1 MIRIDTSALKAAL
14 NTLKSYVTTKGTL
27 SAILSSVLVEYS
39 DSQGLRISATDLSQS
54 ACLDVEC
61 IADAPLGEL
70 AFCVE
75 HKTLSSLIN
84 RLKGERVTLHYDSDA
99 LSIRCG
105 RVAVELPTLNAQE
118 FPELPQTD
126 AVMSPLLIAPLLT
139 ALEAVSPFASTD
151 EARPNLNSVLVEGRE
166 HGVARLV
173 ATDGYTIAVVDVDC
187 GVDQPFRERL
197 VPRDAVGAL
206 IKALKSA
213 QRDGASSVEVL
224 IGEGMIHL
232 KSGLLRS
239 SIRLLAE
246 QYVPYEGVIPTEYK
260 SVAVLDVR
268 ELADEVSTVASLDSD
283 SLGRV
288 RFTAEGDQLLIE
300 SDAEKGRVASA
311 VTIEPVSGELPSLAL
326 SSTYAA
332 RALKSASM
340 ISERAELGANV
351 STSPIVLTP
360 TSLGDKVVSARFV
373 VVPLR
378 S

>member
-1 MIRIDTSALKAAL
+1 MIHIDTSALKSAL
-14 NTLKSYVTTKGTL
+14 NTLKPYVTTKGTL

-39 DSQGLRISATDLSQS
+39 DSQGLRLSATDLSQS

-61 IADAPLGEL
+61 DADAPLGEL

-84 RLKGERVTLHYDSDA
+84 RLKGDRVTLHYDSDA
-99 LSIRCG
+99 LAIRCG
-105 RVAVELPTLNAQE
+105 RVSVELPTINAQE
-118 FPELPQTD
+118 YPQLPETD
-126 AVMSPLLIAPLLT
+126 DTMSPLLIAPLLT

-151 EARPNLNSVLVEGRE
+151 EARPNLNSVLIEGRE

-187 GVDQPFRERL
+187 GVDQPFTERL

-213 QRDGASSVEVL
+213 QRDGASSVGVL

-232 KSGLLRS
+232 KSGSLRS

-246 QYVPYEGVIPTEYK
+246 TYVPYEGVIPTEHG
-260 SVAVLDVR
+260 SVAVIDVR
-268 ELADEVSTVASLDSD
+268 ELADEVSTVSSLDTD

-288 RFTAEGDQLLIE
+288 RLSAEGDQLLIE
-300 SDAEKGRVASA
+300 SEADKGRISSA
-311 VTIEPVSGELPSLAL
+311 VTIEATQAQLPPLAL
-326 SSTYAA
+326 SSTYLA

-340 ISERAELGANV
+340 ISERAEVAATT
-351 STSPIVLTP
+351 STSPIVLIP
-360 TSLGDKVVSARFV
+360 TGVSGARFV

-378 S
+378 N

>member
-1 MIRIDTSALKAAL
+1 MIHIDTSALKAAL

-61 IADAPLGEL
+61 IADAPLGEI

-75 HKTLSSLIN
+75 HKTLTSLIN

-99 LSIRCG
+99 LAIRCG
-105 RVAVELPTLNAQE
+105 RVAVELPTLNAQD
-118 FPELPQTD
+118 FPQLPETD
-126 AVMSPLLIAPLLT
+126 ATMSPLLIAPLLT

-166 HGVARLV
+166 HGIARLV

-187 GVDQPFRERL
+187 GVDQTFSERL

-224 IGEGMIHL
+224 IGEGMIHI
-232 KSGLLRS
+232 KSGSLRS

-246 QYVPYEGVIPTEYK
+246 PYVPYEGVIPTEHR
-260 SVAVLDVR
+260 SIVTLDVR
-268 ELADEVSTVASLDSD
+268 DLIGELDTVASLDAD
-283 SLGRV
+283 PLGRV
-288 RFTAEGDQLLIE
+288 RLHGEGDLLHIE
-300 SDAEKGRVASA
+300 SAGDKGRVASA
-311 VTIEPVSGELPSLAL
+311 VTIEELEGALPSLAL
-326 SSTYAA
+326 SSGYVA

-340 ISERAELGANV
+340 ISERAELAANV

-360 TSLGDKVVSARFV
+360 TASADKVKGARFV

>member
-1 MIRIDTSALKAAL
+1 MIHIDTSALKAAL
-14 NTLKSYVTTKGTL
+14 NTLKSYVTNKGAL

-61 IADAPLGEL
+61 IADAPLGEI

-75 HKTLSSLIN
+75 HKTLSSLIG

-105 RVAVELPTLNAQE
+105 RVAVELPTINAQE
-118 FPELPQTD
+118 YPELPQTD
-126 AVMSPLLIAPLLT
+126 ATMSPLLIAPLLT

-151 EARPNLNSVLVEGRE
+151 EARPHINSVLVEGRE
-166 HGVARLV
+166 HGVARCV

-187 GVDQPFRERL
+187 GVDQPFSERL
-197 VPRDAVGAL
+197 IPRDAVGAL

-213 QRDGASSVEVL
+213 QRDGASSVGVL

-232 KSGLLRS
+232 KSGTLRS

-246 QYVPYEGVIPTEYK
+246 QYVPYEGVIPTEHN
-260 SVAVLDVR
+260 SVAVIDVR
-268 ELADEVSTVASLDSD
+268 ELADEVSTVSSLDTD

-288 RFTAEGDQLLIE
+288 RLSAEGDQLLIE
-300 SDAEKGRVASA
+300 SDADKGRISSA
-311 VTIEPVSGELPSLAL
+311 VTIEATQAQLPSLAL
-326 SSTYAA
+326 SSTYLA

-340 ISERAELGANV
+340 IGERAELAATT
-351 STSPIVLTP
+351 STSPIVLIP
-360 TSLGDKVVSARFV
+360 TGVSGARFV